1 MVLLD
6 DFLFLAYQPLT
17 ADREAAVSLALVD
30 PGLLQQG
37 QGAAT
42 GAEEHEVSLEY
53 LVFAALFVANGHPP
67 AAALAL
73 AQALD
78 RMAQVQL
85 EVVQAGEVSDHVA
98 GQGAEVDVGAVL
110 HAGGDRKS
118 VV

>member
-1 MVLLD
+1 MVLPV

-17 ADREAAVSLALVD
+17 SYRVAAVTLALVD

-53 LVFAALFVANGHPP
+53 LVFAALFVAHGDTP
-67 AAALAL
+67 ATALAL

-85 EVVQAGEVSDHVA
+85 EVVQAGEVPDHVT

-110 HAGGDRKS
+110 HAGGG
-118 VV
+118 